1 MEHGQYEY
9 AFKLVGNG
17 ALEYLKKGLLIGMTV
32 YKKLDKQKP
41 PKPGKPSGPKDLSS
55 LDTLLRGLENA

>member
-1 MEHGQYEY
+1 MEHGQYEH
-9 AFKLVGNG
+9 AFKLVGNV
-17 ALEYLKKGLLIGMTV
+17 ALEYLKKGLLVGMTV